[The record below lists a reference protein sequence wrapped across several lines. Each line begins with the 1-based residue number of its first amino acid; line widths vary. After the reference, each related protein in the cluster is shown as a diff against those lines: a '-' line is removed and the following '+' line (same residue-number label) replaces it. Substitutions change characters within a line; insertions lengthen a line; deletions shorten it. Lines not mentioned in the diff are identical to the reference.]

1 VPSDET
7 TDDVPDEPIDDDGD
21 GDSTELQGAL
31 VAPSDDDSDV
41 ETGDDEAGESDEED
55 ESDGDDESD
64 TGFGDLDPDGIVG
77 EVAAHGER
85 VDDGLTYDCTAWS
98 GESRTLLDAMLGSA
112 GIVHS
117 WQGTVLGVPPE
128 DEDRVDAIIEEVL
141 AAATV
146 ALDPARDKVAYEVGT
161 WSASIQSTLAEA
173 LAVADI
179 PYEWDVNGDLVIYTD
194 DEERAEEIFEG
205 LPDPED
211 PELSSDDGVAVQD
224 LLSRLFVAAGHL
236 AKKPTDADSVVDV
249 AETTDQ
255 LERLSL
261 PFGFE
266 PAVWKNLV
274 GLASNLRDALAEDDE
289 DLQLSD
295 DELKEKAAAVRIT
308 VRQYV

>member
-1 VPSDET
+1 LPSNDVTDAAEGRPNRARIDVVPADENA
-7 TDDVPDEPIDDDGD
+7 DDTPDDQIDDQIDE
-21 GDSTELQGAL
+21 EL
-31 VAPSDDDSDV
+31 
-41 ETGDDEAGESDEED
+41 DDELEED
-55 ESDGDDESD
+55 EG
-64 TGFGDLDPDGIVG
+64 GFGDLDPDGILG

-85 VDDGLTYDCTAWS
+85 VDDRLTYDCTAWS
-98 GESRTLLDAMLGSA
+98 GESRSLLDAMLSST

-117 WQGTVLGVPPE
+117 WQGTVLGVPP
-128 DEDRVDAIIEEVL
+128 DEEERVDAVIEQVL

-146 ALDPARDKVAYEVGT
+146 ALDPSRDKVAYEVGT
-161 WSASIQSTLAEA
+161 WSASLQSTLAEA

-194 DEERAEEIFEG
+194 DEERAEEIFDG
-205 LPDPED
+205 LPDPDD
-211 PELSSDDGVAVQD
+211 PELSPDDGVVVQD
-224 LLSRLFVAAGHL
+224 VLSRLFVAAGHL

-274 GLASNLRDALAEDDE
+274 GLASGLRDALVEEDE
-289 DLQLSD
+289 DLQLD
-295 DELKEKAAAVRIT
+295 DEELKEKATAVRNTI
-308 VRQYV
+308 RQYV